1 MCKQAY
7 KNGENKMKVIKHDN
21 SKFAHYHGFVDALNE
36 LGISIKN
43 TLQDALELYK
53 SKHPKQQ
60 SFILIHYWLFWKDAL
75 YWVDRQKNV

>member
-1 MCKQAY
+1 MCKQSY
-7 KNGENKMKVIKHDN
+7 KNCENKMKVIKDDI
-21 SKFAHYHGFVDALNE
+21 SKFVHCHGFVDALNK

-60 SFILIHYWLFWKDAL
+60 SFILIHYWLLWKDVL
-75 YWVDRQKNV
+75 

>member
-21 SKFAHYHGFVDALNE
+21 SKLAHYHGFADVLNE
-36 LGISIKN
+36 LGIWIKN

-60 SFILIHYWLFWKDAL
+60 SFTLIHYWLFWKDAL
-75 YWVDRQKNV
+75 

>member
-7 KNGENKMKVIKHDN
+7 KNRENKMKVIKDDI
-21 SKFAHYHGFVDALNE
+21 SKFAHCHGFVDALNE

-43 TLQDALELYK
+43 TLPDALELYK

-75 YWVDRQKNV
+75 

>member
-1 MCKQAY
+1 
-7 KNGENKMKVIKHDN
+7 MKVIKDDI
-21 SKFAHYHGFVDALNE
+21 SKFVHCHGFVDALNK

-60 SFILIHYWLFWKDAL
+60 SFILIHYWLLWKDVL
-75 YWVDRQKNV
+75 